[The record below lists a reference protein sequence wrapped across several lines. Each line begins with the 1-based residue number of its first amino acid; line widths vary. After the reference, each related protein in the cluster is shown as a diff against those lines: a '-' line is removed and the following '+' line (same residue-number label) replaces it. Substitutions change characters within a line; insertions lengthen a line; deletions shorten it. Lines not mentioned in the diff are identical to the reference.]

1 MWVSDLLL
9 RDFRNHESTTLSL
22 QPGVSVF
29 VGSNGQGKTNLV
41 EALGYL
47 ANLSSHRVSVDKA
60 LVREGCPSAFV
71 LATIHHDTRK
81 VDLALE
87 LKASGSNRAKK
98 NGQNIPVGELVG
110 WLKVVLFTPED
121 LSIIRGEPGIRRRYL
136 DDAVVV
142 LKPALHQ
149 VYGEYDR
156 VVKQRNA
163 LLKSSRSMSHSQLLD
178 TLTGWDEPFA
188 RLAAT
193 ISQERLSVISELEPE
208 FQRSYDV
215 IAPDNTAGIA
225 LESKVAANGLT
236 LDELTSVY
244 AEALDTRRK
253 DEVDRG
259 MTLVGPHRDDLE
271 ITLNG
276 LPGRT
281 HSSHGEAW
289 SLALSLK
296 MALAEVY
303 RRDSSSGDPVMILD
317 DVFAE
322 LDAKRRATLQQLV
335 SGFEQVLV
343 TAAVREDIPHDFVH
357 HVFGV
362 EKGVVSSDA
371 SSPRST
377 Q

>member
-1 MWVSDLLL
+1 MWVSDLSL

-357 HVFGV
+357 HVFSV
-362 EKGVVSSDA
+362 EKGVVTA
-371 SSPRST
+371 NGPSPRSA

>member
-1 MWVSDLLL
+1 MWVSDLSL

>member
-1 MWVSDLLL
+1 MWVSDLSL

-121 LSIIRGEPGIRRRYL
+121 LSIIRGEPGMRRRYL

-142 LKPALHQ
+142 LKPSLHQ

>member
-1 MWVSDLLL
+1 MWVSDLSL

-236 LDELTSVY
+236 LDELTRVY

-343 TAAVREDIPHDFVH
+343 TAAVREDIPHDFVR